1 MLFSCKLLAITNIDQ
16 QNQISKE
23 DREIFDISDKFF
35 KICELLDEYDVKSL
49 NFITNKIFITDLC
62 HEKKKLILCYEFCQ

>member
-62 HEKKKLILCYEFCQ
+62 HEKKKTYSVL